1 MSAAITLTKILL
13 NSSILYIFITKLA
26 ESYDEKPIQN
36 KQKIQIILLIFLT
49 STIIG
54 FSIEKIG
61 VIIYLLN
68 FLGLTFIYRLILEQ
82 TWGYTLVNIIFSC
95 FITSLSKMLVL
106 LLEKILNYMPTTS
119 FFNSLDFFV
128 ETDLITVAFNLIIA
142 SIALKY
148 AIINMNK
155 LRPFIKDLNYKDII
169 LFSCL
174 SLTIILPVIHG
185 LYFNVVNFRI
195 YLSIL
200 FLNLIIVLAK
210 YTQYYIDSQDKLKQ
224 EKTYNKTLSEL
235 VDSLRIV
242 KHDYNNILQTING
255 YIVTKQYDGLEK
267 HLKKLYS
274 ETSKIA
280 TTEIVNPDVINQPA
294 VYGIIGSK
302 YNTAVDKN
310 IKFDVDVETNIKEI
324 NFDFTDLSR
333 ILGILLDN
341 AIEAT
346 EQADTKEMSISFSY
360 NKKKQADMIEIKN
373 HIKSNS
379 KIDLNKI
386 FDKGESSKKV
396 KSGLGLWEVKNIIS
410 KKNNSQ
416 IYANLEDNTFSQTI
430 IIEKA

>member
-1 MSAAITLTKILL
+1 
-13 NSSILYIFITKLA
+13 
-26 ESYDEKPIQN
+26 
-36 KQKIQIILLIFLT
+36 
-49 STIIG
+49 
-54 FSIEKIG
+54 
-61 VIIYLLN
+61 
-68 FLGLTFIYRLILEQ
+68 
-82 TWGYTLVNIIFSC
+82 
-95 FITSLSKMLVL
+95 
-106 LLEKILNYMPTTS
+106 MPTTS

-174 SLTIILPVIHG
+174 SSTIILPVIHG
-185 LYFNVVNFRI
+185 LYFNVVNFKI

-396 KSGLGLWEVKNIIS
+396 KSGLGLWK
-410 KKNNSQ
+410 
-416 IYANLEDNTFSQTI
+416 
-430 IIEKA
+430 

>member
-1 MSAAITLTKILL
+1 MEDVLKE
-13 NSSILYIFITKLA
+13 Y
-26 ESYDEKPIQN
+26 
-36 KQKIQIILLIFLT
+36 KQKIK
-49 STIIG
+49 
-54 FSIEKIG
+54 E
-61 VIIYLLN
+61 
-68 FLGLTFIYRLILEQ
+68 IYR
-82 TWGYTLVNIIFSC
+82 
-95 FITSLSKMLVL
+95 
-106 LLEKILNYMPTTS
+106 KISNPKENEIKWFDVRRSRVTEFM
-119 FFNSLDFFV
+119 
-128 ETDLITVAFNLIIA
+128 AQ
-142 SIALKY
+142 
-148 AIINMNK
+148 K
-155 LRPFIKDLNYKDII
+155 L
-169 LFSCL
+169 
-174 SLTIILPVIHG
+174 
-185 LYFNVVNFRI
+185 
-195 YLSIL
+195 
-200 FLNLIIVLAK
+200 
-210 YTQYYIDSQDKLKQ
+210 
-224 EKTYNKTLSEL
+224 
-235 VDSLRIV
+235 
-242 KHDYNNILQTING
+242 
-255 YIVTKQYDGLEK
+255 LEK

-396 KSGLGLWEVKNIIS
+396 KSGLGLCEVKNIIS